1 MISENTFDVHGWSL
15 GCPHLSPSAR
25 MARCRHTQGH
35 ASFLGQGAPTMNG
48 YTQARCRA
56 LQAPFLLEES
66 FLFFLLQ
73 DSHTVAIG
81 FFKLL
86 TAFYSCP
93 DTTPDCHGGT
103 RLKNIKYP
111 LKCCLMHVKH
121 RLLETTSTGKLNN
134 STERFWF
141 YLSAF

>member
-1 MISENTFDVHGWSL
+1 MPAHAGPRQFSGARSANHEWLHAGKM
-15 GCPHLSPSAR
+15 PSASSTIYFGR
-25 MARCRHTQGH
+25 IL
-35 ASFLGQGAPTMNG
+35 FI
-48 YTQARCRA
+48 
-56 LQAPFLLEES
+56 
-66 FLFFLLQ
+66 FFLLQ

-121 RLLETTSTGKLNN
+121 RLLETTSMGKLNN

-141 YLSAF
+141 YLSDFKL